1 MALTELSASELL
13 AGLEKQQFSAR
24 EIAEELLQQSQKM
37 AHLGGLAHLDP
48 ALFYQQ
54 ADQSDARRA
63 RGQALALDGVPLV
76 LKDNLNT
83 TDMPTTSST
92 GALQGRFPLQDAQIV
107 SQLRQAGAV
116 LPAKAVMHELAFG
129 ITTNN
134 ATTGPSRNPYDPNR
148 IPGGSSG
155 GTATAVAARQFPAG
169 LGTDTGASV
178 RLPASLC
185 GLYGFRPTV
194 GRYSGQGIVPLSPT
208 RDTAGP
214 MTRSLADISLLDSV
228 LCQKAPS
235 LIATPSLKELRL
247 GVPRDSF
254 WKNLDAGVAKVALA
268 FLDDLQK
275 AGVTLVEVDLS
286 PLLARNARVGMPI
299 VLYETLQTLPLY
311 LAENKYGIGLDE
323 LIAGINSP
331 DVKEIFDAIT
341 GDYTISQEAYEEAL
355 NLDRPLMQQAY
366 TDLLRSSDISGLIFP
381 TTPLTACPIGD
392 DETTLL
398 NGKAVPTFN
407 TYISRTDLGSNL
419 GAPGISLPVGLSAGL
434 PVGILVEADIGADDH
449 LLALCRAIDP
459 LLPATPAPDLSA
471 GASTV

>member
-1 MALTELSASELL
+1 MSLTELSASELL
-13 AGLEKQQFSAR
+13 AGLEKSQFSAR
-24 EIAEELLQQSQKM
+24 EIADELLKQSQEM
-37 AHLGGLAHLDP
+37 AHLGGLAHLDSE
-48 ALFYQQ
+48 LFYQQ

-63 RGQALALDGVPLV
+63 RGEALALDGVPLV
-76 LKDNLNT
+76 MKDNLNT

-92 GALQGRFPLQDAQIV
+92 GALQGRVPLKDADV
-107 SQLRQAGAV
+107 VAQLRKAGAV
-116 LPAKAVMHELAFG
+116 LPAKSVMHELAFG

-134 ATTGPSRNPYDPNR
+134 ATTGPSRNPYDPSR

-155 GTATAVAARQFPAG
+155 GTATVVAARQFPAG

-178 RLPASLC
+178 RLPAALC

-214 MTRSLADISLLDSV
+214 MTRSLADISLLDSL
-228 LCQKAPS
+228 LCQKAPTV
-235 LIATPSLKELRL
+235 IATPSLKELRL

-254 WKNLDAGVAKVALA
+254 WKDMDAGVADVTLA

-275 AGVTLVEVDLS
+275 AGVTLVNVDLS
-286 PLLARNARVGMPI
+286 PVLKINARVGMPI
-299 VLYETLQTLPLY
+299 VLYETLQNLPLY
-311 LAENKYGIGLDE
+311 LAENKYDISLDE
-323 LIAGINSP
+323 LIAGIHSP

-355 NLDRPLMQQAY
+355 NVDRPLMQQAY
-366 TDLLRSSDISGLIFP
+366 ADLLRQSNVSGLIFP
-381 TTPLTACPIGD
+381 TSPLTACPIGD
-392 DETTLL
+392 DETTMM

-419 GAPGISLPVGLSAGL
+419 GAPGISLPIGLSGGL
-434 PVGILVEADIGADDH
+434 PVGMLIEADIGADDQ

-459 LLPATPAPDLSA
+459 LLPATPAPDLSKRSSA
-471 GASTV
+471 A